1 MSRNTADRLAD
12 MSKAEELREF
22 VREKLAAA
30 SREILTAVDRLVAGY
45 EEEASGFRQE
55 IDRQKRQLELLPH
68 EATLNKAGGSF
79 SL

>member
-22 VREKLAAA
+22 VTEKLAAA
-30 SREILTAVDRLVAGY
+30 SREILAAVDRLVAGY

-55 IDRQKRQLELLPH
+55 IDRQKRQLELLPQ

>member
-1 MSRNTADRLAD
+1 MSGNTADRLAD
-12 MSKAEELREF
+12 MPKAEALREF
-22 VREKLAAA
+22 VTEKLAAA
-30 SREILTAVDRLVAGY
+30 SREILAAVDRLVAGY